1 MKSSKSKSIFHW
13 FDGFLWRNPVL
24 NVGLGVP
31 FAVICSTTMKN
42 AACVSIAMV
51 FTCVAVFLLAS
62 LAAKYIPQWL
72 RMPVYA
78 LVAAAALI
86 PAHAIA
92 IKLNP
97 ALFDSLGIYFA
108 LMAMNPAVLI
118 PALSHRISNEK
129 PWFALLHA
137 VCFSLGFALVVFSI
151 ALIREPMG
159 SGMLWGR
166 PIEVSL
172 RLSPI
177 QYPFG
182 GFLLLGYFAALYQLL
197 ERLFLQ
203 LGAYISKRKS
213 ARATR
218 KATAEKASEQ

>member
-1 MKSSKSKSIFHW
+1 MKSSKNKSVFHW

-31 FAVICSTTMKN
+31 FAVICSTSMKN
-42 AACVSIAMV
+42 AACVSIAML
-51 FTCVAVFLLAS
+51 FTCLTVFLLAS
-62 LAAKYIPQWL
+62 LAARYIPQWL

-78 LVAAAALI
+78 LVAAIMLI

-92 IKLNP
+92 IKINP

-118 PALSHRISNEK
+118 PALSHRISEEK

-137 VCFSLGFALVVFSI
+137 LCYSLGFALVVFSI

-159 SGMLWGR
+159 SGMLWGH
-166 PIEVSL
+166 PIDVSL

-197 ERLFLQ
+197 ERLFLE
-203 LGAYISKRKS
+203 LGAYISKKKAAHAARK
-213 ARATR
+213 
-218 KATAEKASEQ
+218 EKASEQ